1 MLKRIQ
7 AFIIID
13 ITPPF
18 FTSTYL
24 SVFKHTSG
32 GSHVNKDFLKDSV
45 VFDHL
50 VTAKVYET
58 KSMHYLPICFGF
70 QLFNGRQY
78 ENDF

>member
-1 MLKRIQ
+1 MLKKIR

-13 ITPPF
+13 ITPLF

-45 VFDHL
+45 LFDHL
-50 VTAKVYET
+50 VTAMVYET
-58 KSMHYLPICFGF
+58 RDMQFYQFVLDSNFLTAANM
-70 QLFNGRQY
+70 
-78 ENDF
+78 